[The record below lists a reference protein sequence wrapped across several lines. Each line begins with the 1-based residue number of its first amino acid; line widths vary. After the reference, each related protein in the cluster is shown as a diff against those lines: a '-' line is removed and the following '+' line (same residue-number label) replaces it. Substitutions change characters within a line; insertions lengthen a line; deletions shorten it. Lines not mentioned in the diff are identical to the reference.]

1 MNTFLDPTFIV
12 SSVIAIVALI
22 VNIVQQL
29 NYRRVKNK
37 IGIWSKDAKG
47 MASSIVGMQE
57 NIKDKKISSLSDVS
71 SNLETLG
78 NFANS
83 MYTSMEEEMG
93 RQKKDITKQ

>member
-1 MNTFLDPTFIV
+1 MSIFEDPKFII
-12 SSVIAIVALI
+12 SLLVAVAALV

-37 IGIWSKDAKG
+37 IGIWSKDAKS

-57 NIKDKKISSLSDVS
+57 NIADKKISSLADVS

-93 RQKKDITKQ
+93 RQKKDITK